1 MAVSEKNS
9 LNILHNMIGDQPT
22 MSMQKRKVIR
32 PVHTKGAKK
41 VNVARTPK
49 ASRALHQEYQTPR
62 RLVMAMDDIVSM
74 SAKLNARK
82 RLRNTVDDHFSA
94 DKKQTLAE
102 EQSMQVTASIQ
113 YHLVEAVMFACES
126 YLKDC
131 TGFEGF
137 ILWALVDSNGYFEQ
151 PDRIEEPEG
160 MERNDESFK
169 FANEAATSVDSYGCF
184 EPLDGIE
191 EPEGNGCFEECDGI
205 EEPESMERNDE
216 SFKSANKTA
225 TLVESDRGCF
235 EQPDG
240 EDEPEMVDSDSCCFE
255 QHDGKDEPEGKGCFE
270 QPDGIDEPDGLESND
285 ESFKFVN
292 EAAEPVHLKS
302 AESVRPVYIRRPWHA
317 SHHNAESVRPVYIKR
332 PWHTS
337 HHKGHTT
344 LRSSDRWANNWPKQD
359 KEQCCI
365 KSYLTQK
372 YITPKCKYP
381 TSGWR
386 KCARSEE
393 TTWTSPSTITLK
405 SRPIR
410 CFHGC

>member
-1 MAVSEKNS
+1 MAVSESNS
-9 LNILHNMIGDQPT
+9 LNDLHNMIGDQPT

-32 PVHTKGAKK
+32 PDHSKGAKTVK
-41 VNVARTPK
+41 LARTQK
-49 ASRALHQEYQTPR
+49 ASHALQQEYQTPR
-62 RLVMAMDDIVSM
+62 LLEMAMNHIDSV

-102 EQSMQVTASIQ
+102 EQSMQVTASDQ

-169 FANEAATSVDSYGCF
+169 YANEAATSG
-184 EPLDGIE
+184 
-191 EPEGNGCFEECDGI
+191 
-205 EEPESMERNDE
+205 
-216 SFKSANKTA
+216 
-225 TLVESDRGCF
+225 ESD
-235 EQPDG
+235 
-240 EDEPEMVDSDSCCFE
+240 CCIE
-255 QHDGKDEPEGKGCFE
+255 
-270 QPDGIDEPDGLESND
+270 ESND

-302 AESVRPVYIRRPWHA
+302 AESVRPVYIERPWHA

-332 PWHTS
+332 PWHAS
-337 HHKGHTT
+337 HHKGHTS

-365 KSYLTQK
+365 KSKLRQK
-372 YITPKCKYP
+372 YTTTKCKYP

-386 KCARSEE
+386 KRARSEE

-405 SRPIR
+405 CRPIR

>member
-1 MAVSEKNS
+1 MAVSESMRRNDDSHNSCDDLHNMNGDQLTMNVQKRKVMRPDHFKRAYNS
-9 LNILHNMIGDQPT
+9 LNDLHNMIGDQPT
-22 MSMQKRKVIR
+22 MSMQKRNVIR
-32 PVHTKGAKK
+32 PDHTKSAKTVK
-41 VNVARTPK
+41 LARTQK
-49 ASRALHQEYQTPR
+49 SSHALQQEYQTPR
-62 RLVMAMDDIVSM
+62 LLEMAMDHIDSV

-102 EQSMQVTASIQ
+102 EQSMQVTASDQ

-169 FANEAATSVDSYGCF
+169 FANEATTSVDSYGCF

-191 EPEGNGCFEECDGI
+191 EPEGNGCFEESDGI

-216 SFKSANKTA
+216 SFKSANETA
-225 TLVESDRGCF
+225 TLVESDRCCF

-240 EDEPEMVDSDSCCFE
+240 KDEPEMVDSDSCCFG
-255 QHDGKDEPEGKGCFE
+255 QHDGKDEPEGNGCFE
-270 QPDGIDEPDGLESND
+270 QPDGIDEPDGMESND

-292 EAAEPVHLKS
+292 EAAKPVHIKS
-302 AESVRPVYIRRPWHA
+302 AESVRLVYIKRPWHA
-317 SHHNAESVRPVYIKR
+317 SHH
-332 PWHTS
+332 
-337 HHKGHTT
+337 KGHTS

-365 KSYLTQK
+365 KSKLRQK
-372 YITPKCKYP
+372 
-381 TSGWR
+381 
-386 KCARSEE
+386 
-393 TTWTSPSTITLK
+393 
-405 SRPIR
+405 
-410 CFHGC
+410 

>member
-1 MAVSEKNS
+1 MAVSERNS
-9 LNILHNMIGDQPT
+9 LNDLHNMIGDQPT

-32 PVHTKGAKK
+32 PDHTKGAKTVK
-41 VNVARTPK
+41 LARTQK
-49 ASRALHQEYQTPR
+49 ASHALHQEYQTPR
-62 RLVMAMDDIVSM
+62 RLIMAMDDIVSV

-102 EQSMQVTASIQ
+102 EQSMQVTASDQ

-151 PDRIEEPEG
+151 PDRIEELEG
-160 MERNDESFK
+160 MER
-169 FANEAATSVDSYGCF
+169 
-184 EPLDGIE
+184 
-191 EPEGNGCFEECDGI
+191 
-205 EEPESMERNDE
+205 
-216 SFKSANKTA
+216 
-225 TLVESDRGCF
+225 
-235 EQPDG
+235 
-240 EDEPEMVDSDSCCFE
+240 
-255 QHDGKDEPEGKGCFE
+255 
-270 QPDGIDEPDGLESND
+270 ND

-302 AESVRPVYIRRPWHA
+302 AESVRPVYIERPWHA

-332 PWHTS
+332 PWHAS
-337 HHKGHTT
+337 HHKGHTS

-359 KEQCCI
+359 KGQCCI
-365 KSYLTQK
+365 KSKLRQK
-372 YITPKCKYP
+372 YTTTEWKYP

-386 KCARSEE
+386 KRARSEE
-393 TTWTSPSTITLK
+393 TSWTSPSTITLK

-410 CFHGC
+410 CIHGC